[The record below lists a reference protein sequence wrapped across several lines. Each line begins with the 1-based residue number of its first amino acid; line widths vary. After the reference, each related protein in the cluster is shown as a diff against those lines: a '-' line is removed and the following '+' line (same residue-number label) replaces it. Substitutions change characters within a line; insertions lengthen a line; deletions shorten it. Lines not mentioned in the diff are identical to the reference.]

1 VFFETNGIYAM
12 TLFFSRLCA
21 SLIAMTVMTST
32 IASAQ
37 TPVASTTSPASIVL
51 GGGCFWCLEAVYEE
65 LRGVSAAV
73 SGYAGGHVE
82 NPDYKQV
89 TSGRSGHVEVVEV
102 EYDPKVVSLDT
113 ILDVFFTIHDPTT
126 LNRQGNDQGP
136 QYRSAAFYRSD
147 AEKQAITAAIERTKA
162 SGDWRNPIVT
172 EVTALTKFYPAE
184 NYHQQYFELNGEQPY
199 CSLVI
204 APKVAKFKKR
214 FADKLK

>member
-1 VFFETNGIYAM
+1 MIAF
-12 TLFFSRLCA
+12 LSRLCA
-21 SLIAMTVMTST
+21 TLIAVTAMTST
-32 IASAQ
+32 AATAHSPTPSTAS
-37 TPVASTTSPASIVL
+37 PSSIVL

-65 LRGVSAAV
+65 LRGVSGAV
-73 SGYAGGHVE
+73 SGYAGGHVD

-89 TSGRSGHVEVVEV
+89 TAGRTGHVEVVEIH
-102 EYDPKVVSLDT
+102 YDPKIVSLDT

-126 LNRQGNDQGP
+126 PNRQGNDVGP
-136 QYRSAAFYRSD
+136 QYRSAAFYRND
-147 AEKQAITAAIERTKA
+147 DEKNAIAASIERTKT
-162 SGDWRNPIVT
+162 GGEWRNPIVT
-172 EVTALTKFYPAE
+172 EVLPLTKFFPAE